1 MERYQVIT
9 LVDITR
15 TNCPRNEPD
24 RIKVGE
30 QANFNSLLQAIGMRS
45 NASWD
50 RDPVMNTG
58 QLPDG
63 IEGKANYWVWDF
75 QGERDLVFNKDG
87 NPLGL
92 LIDDLHGVPI
102 VPDLRNSIDIDPAAF
117 QTKGNNINTW
127 VKIISQ
133 LNP

>member
-30 QANFNSLLQAIGMRS
+30 QANFNSLVQAIGLRANS
-45 NASWD
+45 TWD
-50 RDPVMNTG
+50 RDPVMHTG

-63 IEGKANYWVWDF
+63 IDGRATYWVWEF
-75 QGERDLVFNKDG
+75 QSERELVFNKDG
-87 NPLGL
+87 NPLRL
-92 LIDDLHGVPI
+92 LIDDLHCVPI
-102 VPDLRNSIDIDPAAF
+102 VPDLKNSVDITPAAF

-127 VKIISQ
+127 VKVISQ
-133 LNP
+133 LNM

>member
-1 MERYQVIT
+1 MERYQVTT

-45 NASWD
+45 NASWEI
-50 RDPVMNTG
+50 DPVMHNG
-58 QLPDG
+58 QLPDD
-63 IEGKANYWVWDF
+63 IEGKANYWIWEF
-75 QGERDLVFNKDG
+75 QGERDLVFSKDG
-87 NPLGL
+87 DPLGL
-92 LIDDLHGVPI
+92 LVDDLHGVPI
-102 VPDLRNSIDIDPAAF
+102 VPDLKNTVDISPAVF

-133 LNP
+133 LNT